1 MKKTAMVLLMLAM
14 VIGSVGCAITNKS
27 TMNEPCDFSQFK
39 TVRLEVKDEVNTPY
53 SKEGVEKFKSTM
65 VAHLEK
71 TPLSAGK
78 FGGVKVRPGLG
89 YKVVNENEDLLIK
102 ISIPYFKPDNKAL
115 RITVGFGA
123 GKGGLKYV
131 AEFSSNGNIL
141 GILEGG
147 KSYGDVN
154 IFGDAESTMYR
165 GGESTRSFM
174 IIHSVMDIGDFL
186 RGDLIKEQPKIEKD
200 TSSRD
205 TGWGSK

>member
-1 MKKTAMVLLMLAM
+1 MKKIAMVLMLAM
-14 VIGSVGCAITNKS
+14 VIGLLGCAITNKS
-27 TMNEPCDFSQFK
+27 TMKEPCSFSQFK

-53 SKEGVEKFKSTM
+53 SKEGVEEFTSIM

-71 TPLSAGK
+71 TPVSAGK
-78 FGGVKVRPGLG
+78 FGGVKIRQGLG

-115 RITVGFGA
+115 RMLVGWGS

-131 AEFSSNGNIL
+131 AEFSSKGKIL

-154 IFGDAESTMYR
+154 IFGDAESTIYR

-200 TSSRD
+200 TSSGD